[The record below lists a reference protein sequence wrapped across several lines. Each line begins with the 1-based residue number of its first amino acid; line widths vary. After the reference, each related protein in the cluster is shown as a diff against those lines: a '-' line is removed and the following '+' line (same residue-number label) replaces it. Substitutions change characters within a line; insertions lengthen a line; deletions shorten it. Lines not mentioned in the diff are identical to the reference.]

1 MAANVQRVQTV
12 DGVLVVS
19 PTDLTRFA
27 ACRRLTRL
35 DLEVAQGTRPAP
47 PRPGEELELLFARG
61 LDHEAAYLRSLRDR
75 GLSVVEI
82 PAAGRGAGGD
92 RLRELEALTVEA
104 MRSGAEVVYQATF
117 FDGRWRGHA
126 DFLLRRDDRPGRWAW
141 SYDVA
146 DTKLSRRLKVPAL
159 LQMAVYAQRLAQ
171 LQHLPPEQLVVV
183 TGDRVARPYRFDECA
198 AYATG
203 LRAELL
209 EFLDAG
215 APGTHP
221 EPVPHC
227 GQCRWEP
234 TCRQAWR
241 AQDDLS
247 LVAGMRRSHAVA
259 LREAGIDTVEALGS
273 VAPQDLPVSMNRPV
287 AQRLAQQARLQ
298 LTERQTGRPAY
309 ELLEPQPERGLSLL
323 PTPSVG
329 DVFFDMEGDPFVGDH
344 GLEYL
349 FGLVERGEFTAY
361 WATDPADEQRAFEQL
376 VDHLIAAWDRDP
388 GMHVYH
394 YAPYE
399 PTRLKALSGRYDT
412 RVAELDRL
420 LRGRRLVDLYT
431 VVKQG
436 VRVSKESYSIK
447 KLEDFYWGHGRAGT
461 GVSDAMG
468 SVVAFEK
475 WVLDADPA
483 LLEQIR
489 SYNEDDCRS
498 TQALRDWL
506 EALRGEAMKQFA
518 EIEAGHP
525 LPAEPAALQ
534 RPSHGDGAPSAAVA
548 AVADETAAL
557 QAALLAALPE
567 ATRDQ
572 AAARTPAQQAVWLLA
587 MLLDW
592 HRREA
597 LPQWWE
603 YYQRFEL
610 TVDELVADPAAV
622 AGLRDPVPVGQR
634 RQSVVWRM
642 GFDPQDTKLSAGAK
656 QWQDPVTGF
665 RPGEVLEVR
674 PDEGWLTFTKGRGSG
689 APSCTALVPGG
700 PVPSVA
706 LAHRLRDLGRWVLA
720 HGVDSPD
727 PGWRAARD
735 LLLRLPPRLG
745 PPRSGSLRLPGE
757 PAAAAVSRLAGAL
770 AGGVLPVQGP
780 PGTGKTYAGA
790 RMVLDLLA
798 DGLRVGVCAFSH
810 RAIGNLLIEIADEA
824 KQRGVTLAALQKA
837 DPAEACGH
845 PAVRNTDL
853 NAEVDARLATGEV
866 TLVAG
871 TAWLFARAELAG
883 RFDVLV
889 VDEAGQLSLAN
900 VLAIS
905 HAARNLV
912 LLGDPQQLTQPVTGV
927 HPPGAQASAL
937 EHLIA
942 DRPTVPPERG
952 VLLDTTYRMHPDVSA
967 FVSWLSYE
975 GRLQVAPGRDR
986 QRVHADSLPAG
997 SPLAGTGLRWLPV
1010 SHTSSSS
1017 VCPPEADRAAALV
1030 HELLGTGQWSDDD
1043 GLRRRLTAQDVLV
1056 LAPYNQQ
1063 VHRIRQGLRAVP
1075 GADEVRVGTVDMF
1088 QGQQA
1093 AVVIYSLTSSSAADA
1108 PRGTDFLF
1116 SPNRLTV
1123 ALSRARALV
1132 VVLGSPALLT
1142 SPVST
1147 PGQLR
1152 RVNALCA
1159 FVEAAGE
1166 RAGHPSAQPAAGSGS
1181 QVTASS

>member
-1 MAANVQRVQTV
+1 VHRVQTV

-27 ACRRLTRL
+27 SCRHLTRL
-35 DLEVAQGTRPAP
+35 DLEVARGTRPAP
-47 PRPGEELELLFARG
+47 PQPGEELELLFARG
-61 LDHEAAYLRSLRDR
+61 LDHEAAYLRRLREQ
-75 GLSVVEI
+75 GLTVVEI
-82 PAAGRGAGGD
+82 PAAGRGADGA

-104 MRSGAEVVYQATF
+104 MASGAEVVYQGTF

-146 DTKLSRRLKVPAL
+146 DTKLSRRLKVAAL
-159 LQMAVYAQRLAQ
+159 LQMAVYAERLTQ

-209 EFLDAG
+209 AFLDAG
-215 APGTHP
+215 APGTRP

-227 GQCRWEP
+227 GQCRWEQD
-234 TCRQAWR
+234 CRRTWR

-247 LVAGMRRSHAVA
+247 LVAGMRRSHALT
-259 LREAGIDTVEALGS
+259 LRAAGIETVEALGS
-273 VAPQDLPVSMNRPV
+273 IAPQDVPGSMNRPV
-287 AQRLAQQARLQ
+287 AERLAQQARLQ
-298 LTERQTGRPAY
+298 LTERRTGRPVY
-309 ELLEPQPERGLSLL
+309 ELLPPQAERGLSLL
-323 PTPSVG
+323 PEPSEG

-361 WATDPADEQRAFEQL
+361 WATDPADEQQAFEHL

-412 RVAELDRL
+412 RIAELDRL

-436 VRVSKESYSIK
+436 VRVGKESYSIK
-447 KLEDFYWGHGRAGT
+447 KLEDFYWGHGRSAT

-506 EALRGEAMKQFA
+506 EALRGQALEQFA
-518 EIEAGHP
+518 DIVASHP
-525 LPAEPAALQ
+525 LTGEPVALQ

-557 QAALLAALPE
+557 HAALLATLPE
-567 ATRDQ
+567 PAREES
-572 AAARTPAQQAVWLLA
+572 AARSPDQQAVWLLA

-592 HRREA
+592 HRRES

-603 YYQRFEL
+603 YYHRFEL
-610 TVDELVADPAAV
+610 TQDELVADPAAV
-622 AGLRDPVPVGQR
+622 AGLRNPVQVGVR
-634 RQSVVWRM
+634 RQSLVWRM
-642 GFDPQDTKLSAGAK
+642 EFDPQDTKLAAGAK
-656 QWQDPVTGF
+656 QWQDPVTGL
-665 RPGEVLEVR
+665 RPGEVVEVR
-674 PDEGWLTFTKGRGSG
+674 PDEGWLTLTRSRGSG
-689 APSCTALVPGG
+689 APRCTALVPGG

-720 HGVDSPD
+720 HGVDHDD

-735 LLLRLPPRLG
+735 LLLGRPPRLG
-745 PPRSGSLRLPGE
+745 PTQPQAPSGLRLPGE
-757 PAAAAVSRLAGAL
+757 PAAEAVSRLARAL
-770 AGGVLPVQGP
+770 ADGVLPVQGP

-798 DGLRVGVCAFSH
+798 EGRRVGVCAFSH
-810 RAIGNLLIEIADEA
+810 RAIGNLLVEIADEA
-824 KQRGVTLAALQKA
+824 KARGVSLAALQKA
-837 DPAEACGH
+837 GPDEACGH
-845 PAVRNTDL
+845 PGVETTDL
-853 NAEVDARLATGEV
+853 NAVVDAGLATAEV

-883 RFDVLV
+883 KLDVLV

-905 HAARNLV
+905 HAASNLV
-912 LLGDPQQLTQPVTGV
+912 LLGDPQQLAQPVVGV
-927 HPPGAQASAL
+927 HPTGAQASAL

-942 DRPTVPPERG
+942 GRPTIPPDRG
-952 VLLDTTYRMHPDVSA
+952 ILLDTTYRMHPDVA
-967 FVSWLSYE
+967 RFVSWLSYE
-975 GRLQVAPGRDR
+975 GRLEVAPGRDR
-986 QRVHADSLPAG
+986 QRVHADGLPAG
-997 SPLAGTGLRWLPV
+997 SPLAGTGLRWLAVPH
-1010 SHTSSSS
+1010 SGNAS
-1017 VCPPEADRAAALV
+1017 VCVPEAELAAALV
-1030 HELLGTGQWSDDD
+1030 AELLTGEWTDDE
-1043 GLRRRLTAQDVLV
+1043 GLRRRLTPRDVMV

-1063 VHRIRQGLRAVP
+1063 VHRIRQALRGVP

-1093 AVVIYSLTSSSAADA
+1093 AVVLYSLASSSAADA

-1123 ALSRARALV
+1123 ALSRGRAV
-1132 VVLGSPALLT
+1132 VAVLGSPALLT

-1159 FVEAAGE
+1159 FAEAA
-1166 RAGHPSAQPAAGSGS
+1166 AQPQVLSRPAAP
-1181 QVTASS
+1181 VPR